1 MDEPM
6 TAPDYDNFALIVGEE
21 TLSMPK
27 DILGDIWV
35 WTPEFEF
42 PERGWTDLAAQ
53 VANAFLLEAY
63 MLLGGRRRSSIWF
76 MRGPYLVEMAIIDED
91 TWSVEGVFR
100 GASRTPAVAV
110 RRSVVIAQ
118 VLDAGRALLK
128 CCQRRGWKPKS
139 VVSLEVGV
147 ARSSARP
154 RSGWPKHERPTRGPG
169 PGHHE
174 QHTCIQA
181 RR

>member
-76 MRGPYLVEMAIIDED
+76 MRGP
-91 TWSVEGVFR
+91 TSWKWRSSTRTR
-100 GASRTPAVAV
+100 GASRA
-110 RRSVVIAQ
+110 SF
-118 VLDAGRALLK
+118 AGLR
-128 CCQRRGWKPKS
+128 
-139 VVSLEVGV
+139 
-147 ARSSARP
+147 ARP
-154 RSGWPKHERPTRGPG
+154 PWPCADPS
-169 PGHHE
+169 
-174 QHTCIQA
+174 
-181 RR
+181 